1 MEDWN
6 QWVENKAVY
15 VMRRDLLVDTGCR
28 LGGKIGYVKM
38 SKIRSVDIDEP
49 SDLNLA
55 RSIANTDGKT
65 W

>member
-1 MEDWN
+1 
-6 QWVENKAVY
+6 
-15 VMRRDLLVDTGCR
+15 
-28 LGGKIGYVKM
+28 M